1 MKLISLANPLEIE
14 ILCHYLQS
22 HSIDCQVFLRHTQS
36 VVGEIPLDDENG
48 CMLWLNEP
56 YQEKEAKYLIDTWL
70 QSKTQSLPS
79 WQCQQC
85 REINEGQFEICWQC
99 QTPMP

>member
-1 MKLISLANPLEIE
+1 MKLISLANPIEIE

-48 CMLWLNEP
+48 SMIWLNNP
-56 YQEKEAKYLIDTWL
+56 AQQKKAKYHIDTWL
-70 QSKTQSLPS
+70 EEQTQSQPS
-79 WQCQQC
+79 WHCAKC
-85 REINEGQFEICWQC
+85 HEINEGQFEICWQC